1 MYEAGWPVSELAHL
15 QVRSCLPGHNFV
27 NISLRLYA
35 CRAGPPCRDLGY
47 RLPGSRLKRA
57 DLSHINRR
65 NGPARLLRTR
75 SNTFGAVS
83 QKKFPSFNF
92 TQKNDG
98 TWLLIAGLAH
108 FSDSSYKTGL
118 ACWRASSLTGQPA
131 SYKQALRGWISFS
144 IDFAKTCLIACSPIV
159 TNLLTIKVQLKS
171 DIFLSTSN
179 L

>member
-1 MYEAGWPVSELAHL
+1 M
-15 QVRSCLPGHNFV
+15 RSCLPGHNFV

-57 DLSHINRR
+57 DFSHINRR

-75 SNTFGAVS
+75 SITFGAVS
-83 QKKFPSFNF
+83 QKIFPCSFNL

-98 TWLLIAGLAH
+98 TWLPIAGLARGWLI
-108 FSDSSYKTGL
+108 FDLLYKTGL

-131 SYKQALRGWISFS
+131 SYKQAL
-144 IDFAKTCLIACSPIV
+144 TH
-159 TNLLTIKVQLKS
+159 TE
-171 DIFLSTSN
+171 LSGPWGH